1 MKQTLFSLSVLLLP
15 LTSLAVTE
23 IELSELATATANEAG
38 QNASEALAGLGDIN
52 GDGYEDVAI
61 GAPDAAAGGSGLV
74 YLLYGQ
80 ADRLDEVILENLP
93 ALQGEDNGDHLGS
106 AVAGVG
112 DVNADGYDDFV
123 VTAIYHD
130 TSIANPGT
138 VYLIYGQSAQFTSQ
152 TVANQP
158 RWYGETKS
166 DHAGVSLAGVGD
178 LNNDGYDDIAIGATW
193 QDDRRGGVYLIYGQ
207 ASAFTGEQQLADRPL
222 LSGANDYDYAGSALA
237 AGDVTGDGLSDL
249 IVSATK
255 FDGSQ
260 RDVGAVYTVPGSTT
274 LYGDTSLSTF
284 SVITG
289 ATKRERIG
297 SSLAIAGGNLYIGA
311 PYNDSV
317 GDNAGVVYI
326 NSTSTAL
333 SGAAAGDLFGK
344 ALAAVGDTVLIGAPS
359 ELDPQAGYAW
369 YRTTTADIALP
380 GEIAGDQA
388 GYTVA
393 GADLNGDGQD
403 ELLIG
408 APDYG
413 ASSGK
418 LYIGYWPIY
427 TCDNSAAL
435 GGILAN
441 YPITDYKQRQYAK
454 NKKMRIVVE
463 RRGQQAW
470 LINCNANKIQ
480 QTLTFNT
487 RVQRKILARVF
498 SARNHNLFIAI
509 TRTPS
514 KRKIKIF
521 LYKETKTKLVETYQ
535 LTRKWRPRGLRIKLK
550 RRNRVVLQKGAE
562 SKHRLRYSVTR
573 NLTLSL
579 LD

>member
-1 MKQTLFSLSVLLLP
+1 MFFP
-15 LTSLAVTE
+15 FLTLAVTE
-23 IELSELATATANEAG
+23 IELSELAYAETAVASQEAT
-38 QNASEALAGLGDIN
+38 EALANVGDIN

-61 GAPDAAAGGSGLV
+61 GAPSANAV

-80 ADRLDEVILENLP
+80 SGRFDEEAIDALP
-93 ALQGEDNGDHLGS
+93 AFQGEDDGDQLGS
-106 AVAGVG
+106 AIAGVG

-123 VTAIYHD
+123 MTSIYHD
-130 TSIANPGT
+130 TSVTNPGT
-138 VYLIYGQSAQFTSQ
+138 VYLIYGQATHFTTQ
-152 TVANQP
+152 TVENRP
-158 RWYGETKS
+158 RWSGETKN
-166 DHAGVSLAGVGD
+166 DHAGVSVAWAGD
-178 LNNDGYDDIAIGATW
+178 LNTDGFDDIAIGATW
-193 QDDRRGGVYLIYGQ
+193 HNDRSGGVYLVYGQ
-207 ASAFTGEQQLADRPL
+207 ATAFTGEYDLADQPL
-222 LSGANDYDYAGSALA
+222 LAGTDDYDYAGTAMV
-237 AGDVTGDGLSDL
+237 AGDVTGDGLTDL
-249 IVSATK
+249 VVSATK
-255 FDGSQ
+255 HDDGE
-260 RDVGAVYTVPGSTT
+260 RDVGAVYTVPGKTSQ
-274 LYGDTSLSTF
+274 YVSTSLDAFNAIVGS
-284 SVITG
+284 
-289 ATKRERIG
+289 TKRERIG
-297 SSLAIAGGNLYIGA
+297 SSLAIVGGDIYIGA
-311 PYNDSV
+311 PYNDSA

-326 NSTSTAL
+326 NSTATKL

-344 ALAAVGDTVLIGAPS
+344 SLATFGDGVLIGAPS
-359 ELDPQAGYAW
+359 ELDPQAGSVW
-369 YRTTTADIALP
+369 VHTTTGDTALL
-380 GEIAGDQA
+380 GEVAGDQA

-393 GADLNGDGQD
+393 TADVDGDGQA

-413 ASSGK
+413 PSSGR

-441 YPITDYKQRQYAK
+441 YPTADYKHRKYAK

-463 RRGQQAW
+463 RRGQQAF

-498 SARNHNLFIAI
+498 SARNVKLFIVV

-514 KRKIKIF
+514 KRKIKVF
-521 LYKETKTKLVETYQ
+521 LYKQTKTQLLETDQ
-535 LTRKWRPRGLRIKLK
+535 FTRKWRPRGLRIKIK

-562 SKHRLRYSVTR
+562 LKHRLRYSVSRT
-573 NLTLSL
+573 LTLNE